1 MKRIAVSGDAVQKKK
16 LLCYGHLLLSFNPL
30 HMWTLKEGRSFVV
43 ILVISNLTP
52 EGKTWNG
59 ETHPKALNSPQFP
72 FLSTAFLSPGSD
84 WYYLQSYSPI
94 CKSLCSQEWCRSL
107 SQQKAPG
114 GPKIKCGSSDDDDD
128 AKVDD
133 GENDQ
138 NENADDENDNVKN
151 YDDMMMMM
159 IFACQERESDVG
171 DVGLHWTSW
180 GGPEGTENFLAL
192 ISIEV

>member
-94 CKSLCSQEWCRSL
+94 CKSLCSQGWCHSL
-107 SQQKAPG
+107 SQQRAPG
-114 GPKIKCGSSDDDDD
+114 GPKIKCGSREDDGDEN
-128 AKVDD
+128 VDD
-133 GENDQ
+133 K
-138 NENADDENDNVKN
+138 NADDENVDDEN
-151 YDDMMMMM
+151 Y
-159 IFACQERESDVG
+159 G
-171 DVGLHWTSW
+171 DKKEMEWIAWH
-180 GGPEGTENFLAL
+180 GPQKRKGSKPLQK
-192 ISIEV
+192 S